1 MKLSYPFLVFM
12 LAKRAFACLNAPDL
26 QKFLPKV
33 FLVSFLCFVVS
44 GGFALRFYP
53 FLWSKASGWM
63 WNSAAVAD
71 HLAIMG
77 VAALAMW
84 KYTKNKKYLIYTILA
99 AISPVL
105 VSIRTGIGAYILG
118 ASAVLWI
125 GFPKRT
131 AIPIIAMLVFL
142 GLYTVLFVSNVRDHM
157 FHDSHSV
164 NTAQALQDPA
174 LITWNQINTSG
185 RESMWKFILRKLY
198 DPDPLFGS
206 GLGATQ
212 HLMYSRGGGTTLSVV
227 HSGYVEYLCDTG
239 LIGLGCYL
247 FIILLMLLNAWHA
260 YASYSLVEIK
270 LFSLFTVGGIFALHF
285 CMGFDNTNNYVLV
298 ATQYPFIFAGILSG
312 LIEKQKRRL
321 WKRF

>member
-1 MKLSYPFLVFM
+1 MHKNSGEL
-12 LAKRAFACLNAPDL
+12 FA
-26 QKFLPKV
+26 
-33 FLVSFLCFVVS
+33 
-44 GGFALRFYP
+44 
-53 FLWSKASGWM
+53 
-63 WNSAAVAD
+63 
-71 HLAIMG
+71 
-77 VAALAMW
+77 AALAMW

-105 VSIRTGIGAYILG
+105 VGIRTGIGAYILG

-131 AIPIIAMLVFL
+131 AIPIIAMLAFL
-142 GLYTVLFVSNVRDHM
+142 GLYTVFFVSNVRDHM
-157 FHDSHSV
+157 FYDPDSV
-164 NTAQALQDPA
+164 NTAQALQNPSS
-174 LITWNQINTSG
+174 ITWEQINNSG
-185 RESMWKFILRKLY
+185 RESMWKFVLRKLY
-198 DPDPLFGS
+198 DPNPLFGS

-212 HLMYSRGGGTTLSVV
+212 YLMYNRGAIKSIV

-247 FIILLMLLNAWHA
+247 FIILSILLNAWHA
-260 YASYSLVEIK
+260 YAFYSLVEIK
-270 LFSLFTVGGIFALHF
+270 LFSLFTVGGIFALLF